1 MNGILYL
8 NVKIFE
14 DKDLF
19 ERGVALLSKE
29 RQERMNKLKNG
40 MPARLSLGAGLL
52 LRMAM
57 ERNGLADQKENIK
70 YGKYGKPYL
79 EGIDFHFSLS
89 HSGEYAVCA
98 YSDRP
103 IGADLQRIKDKI
115 PDHTNKILSEAEK
128 GYLESRMGH
137 ERTIDFYRLWSR
149 KESLLKWDG
158 RGLGLP
164 MQELSFIRQN
174 MWSEQFVFEEK
185 TLWFREFDVLFPK
198 YTLCVCS
205 EKGAF
210 STEPED
216 VTAEILTKY

>member
-1 MNGILYL
+1 MKGILYL
-8 NVKIFE
+8 NIKIFE
-14 DKDLF
+14 DKDLLQKGITF
-19 ERGVALLSKE
+19 LSKE
-29 RQERMNKLKNG
+29 RQERINKFKNG

-52 LRMAM
+52 LWMAL

-128 GYLESRMGH
+128 GYLESRTGH

-164 MQELSFIRQN
+164 MQELSFIHQN
-174 MWSEQFVFEEK
+174 MWNDQLVFEEK
-185 TLWFREFDVLFPK
+185 TLWFREFAVLFPE

-205 EKGAF
+205 EKGDF

-216 VTAEILTKY
+216 VTTEILTKY